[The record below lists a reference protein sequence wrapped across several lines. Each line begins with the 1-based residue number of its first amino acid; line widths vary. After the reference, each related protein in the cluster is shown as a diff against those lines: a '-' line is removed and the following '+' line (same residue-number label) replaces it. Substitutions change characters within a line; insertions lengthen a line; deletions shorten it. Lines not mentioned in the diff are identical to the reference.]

1 MFSGSSTFFANC
13 EFRECLCSTEDP
25 EGGCVCLGGGGGL
38 VLWRGRVAA
47 MGGFNSDAAVSM
59 ILICPDSD
67 VHAW

>member
-1 MFSGSSTFFANC
+1 
-13 EFRECLCSTEDP
+13 
-25 EGGCVCLGGGGGL
+25 
-38 VLWRGRVAA
+38 VAA